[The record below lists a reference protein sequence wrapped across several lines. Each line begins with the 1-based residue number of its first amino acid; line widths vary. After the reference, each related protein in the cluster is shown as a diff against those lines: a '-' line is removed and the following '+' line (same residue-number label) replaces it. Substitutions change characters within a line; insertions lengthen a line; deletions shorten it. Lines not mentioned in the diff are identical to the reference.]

1 MNLNS
6 VNISGVVD
14 DDPVLSRSAEG
25 DESLAFV
32 MRVDG
37 RVDGRGVGGSN
48 FVRCVV
54 ADDRAAALER
64 RISRGSHDALS
75 GEVRQPYRLDH
86 WHEDPDPPAVVVVD
100 RIDVMSAPCSGSA
113 LAEVVGMG
121 WRGDDP

>member
-1 MNLNS
+1 MN
-6 VNISGVVD
+6 VNVVTLSGTVD
-14 DDPVLSRSAEG
+14 DDPVLSRTADGEETLSFA
-25 DESLAFV
+25 

-37 RVDGRGVGGSN
+37 HADARGVGGSN

-54 ADDRAAALER
+54 DDDRAAALER
-64 RISRGSHDALS
+64 RLSRGSLVALS

-86 WHEDPDPPAVVVVD
+86 WHVDPDPAAVVVVD
-100 RIDVMSAPCSGSA
+100 RIDVMSAPCSGST